1 MSIFTFSKNSF
12 EGQLPDEKTLLVARK
27 HWIFLFIPLMII
39 SLLVVGVILIGIVL
53 SSFSWWKS
61 LSSLYIFLSFV
72 LFLILWNLLFY
83 GIMIYSLNTVI
94 ITNKRIIEN
103 QQLGLFKHAVNE
115 IELKNIQDISIKIL
129 GPFAQLLNYGNIEIQ
144 SAGAI
149 AKFNFTKLP
158 DPQKIKNIIIKAK
171 QASL

>member
-1 MSIFTFSKNSF
+1 MSIFSFSKNSF
-12 EGQLPDEKTLLVARK
+12 EGQLPDEKTLLVVRK
-27 HWIFLFIPLMII
+27 HWIFIFIPLVFILLLMSGII
-39 SLLVVGVILIGIVL
+39 ASGIVL

-61 LSSLYIFLSFV
+61 LSSLYIFLSLI

-103 QQLGLFKHAVNE
+103 QQLGLFKHVIKE
-115 IELKNIQDISIKIL
+115 IELKNIQDISIEIL
-129 GPFAQLLNYGNIEIQ
+129 GVFAQFLNYGNIEIQ

-149 AKFNFTKLP
+149 AKFNFTRLP
-158 DPQKIKNIIIKAK
+158 NPQKIKNIIVKAR
-171 QASL
+171 QAIL